1 MGCGL
6 QTTKYYAMKHTISLE
21 LDELNTDLIN
31 QLKALFSHAR
41 QKRVTIIVDDEM
53 DETDYL
59 LQSPA
64 NRERLL
70 KSLEN
75 ARQGNFVNPDLDAY
89 RQLVANA

>member
-1 MGCGL
+1 M
-6 QTTKYYAMKHTISLE
+6 S
-21 LDELNTDLIN
+21 LDELNNGLIE
-31 QLKALFSHAR
+31 QLKELFKNSR

-59 LQSPA
+59 FQSAA

-75 ARQGNFVNPDLDAY
+75 AKKGNVISPDLASYRSLSADA
-89 RQLVANA
+89 